1 MLSCLDV
8 LKNDRGGYSLKAP
21 PGRERELAEEIR
33 RSDFY
38 ALSPYAGL
46 LILQDRLA
54 ALESICLTA
63 SIPTAKV
70 NGTGSQPTAIK
81 RRGRVDRLPFGWRLD
96 PHDNKRLLPDREEQ
110 ETIRRAQFLAAAGGG
125 LREICR
131 RLDQEGRGRRGKKW
145 EGSHSILGTIL
156 LRNKQP

>member
-1 MLSCLDV
+1 
-8 LKNDRGGYSLKAP
+8 
-21 PGRERELAEEIR
+21 LAEV
-33 RSDFY
+33 
-38 ALSPYAGL
+38 
-46 LILQDRLA
+46 
-54 ALESICLTA
+54 ESTCFTS

-81 RRGRVDRLPFGWRLD
+81 RTGRADRLPFGWRLH
-96 PHDNKRLLPDREEQ
+96 PQDNKRLLLDREEQ
-110 ETIRRAQFLAAAGGG
+110 ATIRRAQFLAAAGVS

-145 EGSHSILGTIL
+145 EGSHSILGAIL

>member
-33 RSDFY
+33 SNEFRN
-38 ALSPYAGL
+38 LSPFAGL
-46 LILQDRLA
+46 LILQARLEEV
-54 ALESICLTA
+54 ESICLTA

-70 NGTGSQPTAIK
+70 KGDRSQPTAIK
-81 RRGRVDRLPFGWRLD
+81 RTGRIDRLPFGWRLH
-96 PHDNKRLLPDREEQ
+96 PHDNKKLLPDREEQ
-110 ETIRRAQFLAAAGGG
+110 ETIRRAQFLAAAGVS

>member
-8 LKNDRGGYSLKAP
+8 LKNDRGTYSLKAP
-21 PGRERELAEEIR
+21 PGREGELAEEIR

-38 ALSPYAGL
+38 SLSPYAGL
-46 LILQDRLA
+46 LILQARIA

-70 NGTGSQPTAIK
+70 NGSGSQPTAIK
-81 RRGRVDRLPFGWRLD
+81 RTGRVDRLPFGWRLY
-96 PHDNKRLLPDREEQ
+96 PHDNKKLLPDREEG
-110 ETIRRAQFLAAAGGG
+110 ETIRRAQFLAAAGSS

-145 EGSHSILGTIL
+145 ERSHSVLRTIL